1 VQVRHDDGVANLIGP
16 EPCVVI
22 REGDGEPP
30 VGDTGQPLSPAK
42 ISPRRRSSRRLF
54 NNTSGQVQRLY

>member
-1 VQVRHDDGVANLIGP
+1 VQVRHDDGVANHIGP

-30 VGDTGQPLSPAK
+30 VGGHRPAIESRKDFPALTQLSAA
-42 ISPRRRSSRRLF
+42 F
-54 NNTSGQVQRLY
+54 Q